1 MTILIEGKAKEKG
14 QTSTSNDSNRRG
26 YFTRISKNEKEN
38 ESPLVLIQED
48 VFTCVRKK
56 KKKRFI
62 TETCPD
68 SFLENTIVTPKF
80 RKKAMNQ
87 RGDASR
93 VLTSI
98 KKSRQDHMKSVDV
111 AACRSNCATSINKVS
126 RFILT
131 TKSSRCEKSI
141 LSNKKLL
148 KVYNN
153 EFLDNIFERHTHKDH
168 SNLIDNSFA
177 IEE

>member
-14 QTSTSNDSNRRG
+14 QTSTSNDSLRRG

-48 VFTCVRKK
+48 VFTCARKK

-62 TETCPD
+62 TETCPE
-68 SFLENTIVTPKF
+68 SFMENTIVTPKI
-80 RKKAMNQ
+80 RKKGMDQ
-87 RGDASR
+87 RGDGSR

-98 KKSRQDHMKSVDV
+98 KKSRQDHLKSVDV
-111 AACRSNCATSINKVS
+111 GACRSNCVTSINKVS
-126 RFILT
+126 RYILT
-131 TKSSRCEKSI
+131 TKSSQCEKSI
-141 LSNKKLL
+141 LNNQKLF

-177 IEE
+177 DE